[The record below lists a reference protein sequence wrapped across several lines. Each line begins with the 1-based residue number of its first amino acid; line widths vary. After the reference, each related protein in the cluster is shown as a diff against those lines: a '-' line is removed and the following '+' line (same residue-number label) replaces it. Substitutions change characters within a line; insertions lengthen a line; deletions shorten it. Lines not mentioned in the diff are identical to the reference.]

1 MQTFVNQNLLQAC
14 QQRVYPTYT
23 PLYRRLVK
31 QALDAEVVPKLVAT
45 AGSSSRKL
53 RVLDAACGFG
63 DLAAA
68 VTSTSTSTF
77 ISSGGA
83 TSSSEIRLNY
93 TGFDFDP
100 FVIEEARKASRY
112 DLRQGD
118 VAHGNR
124 VFQDYLHQ
132 GNQKAHKLQA
142 EEVEDNDNEGGPL
155 AVVSCFG
162 AHYMEEYALKKFL
175 GHARDFLLDRKPK
188 SASAGTS
195 SSSSSSSSS
204 PGAVHSGG
212 LILLTLWSPA
222 MREDCVL
229 TKFLRAASPH
239 LNLNVRHM
247 KPYGRHF
254 FPHHHKVNTAAAQ
267 KEVLED
273 ILVQKLK
280 VESARVTFTSSCS
293 TTPSPTSSSPE
304 EEEEGGQEKNQKVK
318 MLTAECPVT
327 FDELRT
333 ELFEHRTFGDISALL
348 SAQDEE
354 TEKKAY
360 ECLEKV
366 VASSSAGRATIRK
379 EYSVVAVEL

>member
-68 VTSTSTSTF
+68 VTSTSTF
-77 ISSGGA
+77 ISSGA

-100 FVIEEARKASRY
+100 FVIEEAQKASRY

-132 GNQKAHKLQA
+132 GNQNTHKLQA
-142 EEVEDNDNEGGPL
+142 EEVEDNDNEGPL

-188 SASAGTS
+188 STSAGTS

-204 PGAVHSGG
+204 SAHSGG

-280 VESARVTFTSSCS
+280 VERARVTFTSSCS

-304 EEEEGGQEKNQKVK
+304 EGEAGGQENQIKVK

-379 EYSVVAVEL
+379 EYSVIAVEL